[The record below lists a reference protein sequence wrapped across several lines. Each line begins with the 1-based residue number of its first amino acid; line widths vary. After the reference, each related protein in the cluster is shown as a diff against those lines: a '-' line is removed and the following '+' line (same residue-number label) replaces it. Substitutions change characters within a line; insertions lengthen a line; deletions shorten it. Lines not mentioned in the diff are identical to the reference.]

1 VIPDARERR
10 GSRGRLPRSGRGSGS
25 SIVAPPGKIV
35 RVLAIGAAALVLAC
49 SSPGRRLEAAT
60 ALRHAGDAKGA
71 LAAYKAILAELG
83 DGPLP
88 KDDAEVRWKALRFAG
103 DVSYLELGDYTGAL
117 SYYRRIVSLHPGS
130 REAHEARGI
139 IGDIYR
145 DRFDDPL
152 AAIAQYADVAAS
164 DAKSAPTFQLKI
176 ARAYLAL
183 GRYEQARTEARI
195 LREKWPTDELAD
207 EAQLLAAQAWA
218 LEKRDEAALGAFQAL
233 IDRKPRPD
241 VAARALEGQAHIHAQ
256 AARFDRALELY
267 TAALPS
273 HPNPD
278 AIRTNIE
285 AVRERREKAKTAT
298 PGDRAAAFDQGKVK
312 RSPRE
317 EP

>member
-1 VIPDARERR
+1 M
-10 GSRGRLPRSGRGSGS
+10 SRATRLL
-25 SIVAPPGKIV
+25 VA
-35 RVLAIGAAALVLAC
+35 AAALLAC
-49 SSPGRRLEAAT
+49 SSAERRLETAT
-60 ALRHAGDAKGA
+60 ALRHAGDARGA
-71 LAAYKAILAELG
+71 LEAYKVLLADLG
-83 DGPLP
+83 EGPLP
-88 KDDAEVRWKALRFAG
+88 RADAEVRWKALRYAG

-117 SYYRRIVSLHPGS
+117 SYYRRIVSLHPGGK
-130 REAHEARGI
+130 EAHEARGI

-145 DRFDDPL
+145 DRFNDPL

-164 DAKSAPTFQLKI
+164 DSPLAPRFQLEI
-176 ARAYLAL
+176 ARGYLAL

-195 LREKWPTDELAD
+195 LREKWPVDAIAD

-218 LEKRDEAALGAFQAL
+218 LEKRDEEALGAFQAL

-267 TAALPS
+267 ASALPT

-278 AIRTNIE
+278 AVRTNIE

-298 PGDRAAAFDQGKVK
+298 PGDRAAAFDERKV
-312 RSPRE
+312 RPSPRE

>member
-1 VIPDARERR
+1 MIA
-10 GSRGRLPRSGRGSGS
+10 PRMR
-25 SIVAPPGKIV
+25 A
-35 RVLAIGAAALVLAC
+35 LALGAGLALLAC
-49 SSPGRRLEAAT
+49 SSPERRLEAAT
-60 ALRHAGDAKGA
+60 ALRHAGNARGA
-71 LAAYKAILAELG
+71 LEGYKAILADLG
-83 DGPLP
+83 EGPLP
-88 KDDAEVRWKALRFAG
+88 KGEAEVRWKVLRYAG

-117 SYYRRIVSLHPGS
+117 SYYRRIVSLHPGGK
-130 REAHEARGI
+130 EAHEARGI

-145 DRFDDPL
+145 DRFNDPL

-164 DAKSAPTFQLKI
+164 DSPLAPRFQLKI
-176 ARAYLAL
+176 ARGYLAL
-183 GRYEQARTEARI
+183 ARYEQARTEARL
-195 LREKWPTDELAD
+195 LRERWPTHEMAD

-218 LEKRDEAALGAFQAL
+218 LEKRDEEALGAFQAL

-256 AARFDRALELY
+256 ASRFDRALELY
-267 TAALPS
+267 AAALPT
-273 HPNPD
+273 HPNPE

>member
-1 VIPDARERR
+1 MTRR
-10 GSRGRLPRSGRGSGS
+10 LRILSAL
-25 SIVAPPGKIV
+25 
-35 RVLAIGAAALVLAC
+35 AAATLAAC
-49 SSPGRRLEAAT
+49 SSAERRLESAN
-60 ALRHAGDAKGA
+60 ALRHGGDAKGA
-71 LAAYKAILAELG
+71 LEAYKALLADLG
-83 DGPLP
+83 EGPLP
-88 KDDAEVRWKALRFAG
+88 KGDAEVRGKALRYAG

-117 SYYRRIVSLHPGS
+117 SYYRRIVSLNPGGK
-130 REAHEARGI
+130 EAHEARGI

-145 DRFDDPL
+145 DRFRDPL

-164 DAKSAPTFQLKI
+164 DSPLAPKFQLEI
-176 ARAYLAL
+176 ARGYLAL

-195 LREKWPTDELAD
+195 LREKWPVDEMSD

-218 LEKRDEAALGAFQAL
+218 LEKRDEEALGAFQAL

-267 TAALPS
+267 AAALPG

-278 AIRTNIE
+278 AVRTNID

-298 PGDRAAAFDQGKVK
+298 PGDRAAAFDRNKVTP
-312 RSPRE
+312 SPRE
-317 EP
+317 AP

>member
-1 VIPDARERR
+1 LI
-10 GSRGRLPRSGRGSGS
+10 GRALL
-25 SIVAPPGKIV
+25 ALA
-35 RVLAIGAAALVLAC
+35 VLAAAAALAC
-49 SSPGRRLEAAT
+49 GSAGRRLEAAN

-83 DGPLP
+83 EGPLP
-88 KDDAEVRWKALRFAG
+88 GDQAEVRGKALRFAG

-117 SYYRRIVSLHPGS
+117 SYYRRIVSLQPGGK
-130 REAHEARGI
+130 EAHEARAV

-145 DRFDDPL
+145 DRFNDPL
-152 AAIAQYADVAAS
+152 AAIAQYADIAAS
-164 DAKSAPTFQLKI
+164 DSPLAPRYQLEI
-176 ARAYLAL
+176 ARGYLAL
-183 GRYEQARTEARI
+183 RRYEQARTEARL
-195 LREKWPTDELAD
+195 LRERWPTDELAD

-218 LEKRDEAALGAFQAL
+218 LEKRDEEALGAFQAL
-233 IDRKPRPD
+233 VDRKPRPD
-241 VAARALEGQAHIHAQ
+241 LAARALEGQAHIHAQ
-256 AARFDRALELY
+256 AGRFDRALQLY
-267 TAALPS
+267 TAALPT

-285 AVRERREKAKTAT
+285 AVRERREKAKTAR